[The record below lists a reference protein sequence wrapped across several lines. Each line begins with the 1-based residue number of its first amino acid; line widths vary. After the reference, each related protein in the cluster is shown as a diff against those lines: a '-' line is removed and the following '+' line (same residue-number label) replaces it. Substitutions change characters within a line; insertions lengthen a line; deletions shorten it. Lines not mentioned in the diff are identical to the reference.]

1 MVDEEQRF
9 GVAHKERIKQ
19 MRRKVDVLTMTAT
32 PIPRTLNMSLVGIRD
47 MSIIETPPKD
57 RLAIQTNVVQFDQPL
72 IARVVRTELAR
83 GGQVY
88 FVHNRVESIYS
99 IGDLLTRLVPEA
111 RVVVGHGQMGEDE
124 LERAMVDFVAR
135 KFDMLLATTIVENG
149 LDIPNVN
156 TIIINRADRYGL
168 SQLYQLR
175 GRVGRSDRP
184 AYAYLLIP
192 PGDTLSP
199 VARKRLAAIR
209 EFRDLG
215 SGFRVAALDLEI
227 RGAGNLLGGEQSG
240 HIEAV
245 GFEMYM
251 KLLEQTVRELK
262 GEELED
268 ETRATVNLNVDLRI
282 DEEYVPDRRS
292 GSPLYRRVAGA
303 RSDAEIDSVAEE
315 IEDRYGPM
323 PPEVLNLVDY
333 GRIRVAA
340 DRIGIESIDRQGS
353 VVVFTF
359 KGQGGPEPAPR
370 PPADRRAARRDARA
384 AVQPEAGPGV
394 DGCEGAAPTGAA
406 TGTSTGLGRRRPQG
420 TGPALA
426 RRSRA
431 EAPMGEGRR
440 RRLLVDRARHG
451 GRSDAGLQQGRHP
464 AARERGPAGAV
475 GRADARRRRPGGT
488 RCTVEVK

>member
-1 MVDEEQRF
+1 MEIIVGTHRLLSKDVVFKDLGLLVVDEEQRF
-9 GVAHKERIKQ
+9 GVGHKERIKQ

-57 RLAIQTNVVQFDQPL
+57 RLAIQTNVVRFDQPL

-83 GGQVY
+83 GGQIY

-99 IGDLLTRLVPEA
+99 IGNLLTRLVPEA
-111 RVVVGHGQMGEDE
+111 RVVVGHGQMGDEE

-135 KFDMLLATTIVENG
+135 KFDILLATTIVENG

-192 PGDTLSP
+192 PGDTLSS

-209 EFRDLG
+209 EFSDLG

-240 HIEAV
+240 HIEAI

-262 GEELED
+262 GEEIED

-282 DEEYVPDRRS
+282 DEEYVPEQAQRLA
-292 GSPLYRRVAGA
+292 LYRRVAGA
-303 RSDAEIDSVAEE
+303 RSDAETRRRRRG
-315 IEDRYGPM
+315 DRGP
-323 PPEVLNLVDY
+323 LRSD
-333 GRIRVAA
+333 AA
-340 DRIGIESIDRQGS
+340 
-353 VVVFTF
+353 
-359 KGQGGPEPAPR
+359 GGPQPGGLRAHSRRRRPHRRRIHRPPGLRRRLYIQGAGRSGAAPR

-384 AVQPEAGPGV
+384 AIQPEARPGV
-394 DGCEGAAPTGAA
+394 DGREGTPAGTA
-406 TGTSTGLGRRRPQG
+406 TGLERWRPKRLARRSPP
-420 TGPALA
+420 GPALA
-426 RRSRA
+426 RRS
-431 EAPMGEGRR
+431 P
-440 RRLLVDRARHG
+440 
-451 GRSDAGLQQGRHP
+451 
-464 AARERGPAGAV
+464 
-475 GRADARRRRPGGT
+475 
-488 RCTVEVK
+488 